1 MKKLVSIIL
10 AISLILTSA
19 IPAFAEETDS
29 KDLEQAIK
37 QVKNVIAIPSDYK
50 DFQYNS
56 NQYEENGK
64 QVSVW
69 YLSWNKDDYSAGI
82 SASVENG
89 GYLIN
94 FNMYS
99 NQQKEGLG
107 KVTREA
113 GLKTAAVFLAKARPD
128 IAADLRLMENT
139 DYSSTDRH
147 YFKYKLYQNDAA
159 VYFVEVGVEVD
170 KYTGQVI
177 GFNCQGTGEDL
188 AGLPSTNG
196 VIGLDAAKKAYLEK
210 INVALRYYSHFDY
223 SKKTLTIFPAYSGN
237 NPEGKVIDAKTGEV
251 VPLYNDYFNYY
262 GRGGIGELAKTADAA
277 AAENAMTKEEL
288 AAVESVSGLISKD
301 KAESI
306 LRSAAPGITSS
317 MKMLSASLSKNYIE
331 QDKYLWEIGFD
342 GAYGV
347 VNAKTGEVTSF
358 YIYNADSSKGNAGIS
373 ETKAKEKAEAFMKKL
388 ASEKFEQSRF
398 YESPQNRLYK
408 SISDDSISEYS
419 FNYYRQVNGIDF
431 VGNGFTVIVNKASGM
446 ITHYDCSWYEG
457 ITFPSIEKVISEEKA
472 YDAFNTTGKMDFMYK
487 KVKDGEIALVYD
499 FTYSAGNFLIDPA
512 NGSML
517 GWDGKP
523 YKDASLPEY
532 TDIKGHWAETNI
544 NKLLENGYYLQG
556 EKFNPNQKINQL
568 SFLRYLYSP
577 IQMYYDEEEFYKLLV
592 NDKIVKDGE
601 KAPAAILSRQD
612 AAKFVVRFLGQGKT
626 AEHPEIFI
634 NPFKDRVTDSYKGY
648 AAICYGL
655 KIMQGDKKGRFNGV
669 NQVTN
674 AEAATIIYNTL
685 QVK

>member
-1 MKKLVSIIL
+1 MKKLVSIFV

-29 KDLEQAIK
+29 KDLEQAIT
-37 QVKNVIAIPSDYK
+37 QVKNVITIPSDFK

-69 YLSWNKDDYSAGI
+69 YLSWNKSDNSAGI

-94 FNMYS
+94 FNTYS
-99 NQQKEGLG
+99 DQQKEGLG
-107 KVTREA
+107 KVTREV
-113 GLKTAAVFLAKARPD
+113 GLKTAAAFLAKARPD

-147 YFKYKLYQNDAA
+147 YFKYKLYQNDVA
-159 VYFVEVGVEVD
+159 VYFVEVSVEVD
-170 KYTGQVI
+170 KYTGKVI

-188 AGLPSTNG
+188 TKLPSTDG
-196 VIGLDAAKKAYLEK
+196 VIDLAAAKKAYLDK

-223 SKKTLTIFPAYSGN
+223 NKKTLTIFPAYSGT
-237 NPEGKVIDAKTGEV
+237 NPEGKVIDAKTGEAV
-251 VPLYNDYFNYY
+251 ALYNDYFNYY
-262 GRGGIGELAKTADAA
+262 GMGGAGSFSKTADSAV
-277 AAENAMTKEEL
+277 AENAMTKEEL

-306 LRSAAPGITSS
+306 LRNSAPGITSG

-347 VNAKTGEVTSF
+347 VNAKTGELTSF
-358 YIYNADSSKGNAGIS
+358 YIYNNDSSKGNVGIS
-373 ETKAKEKAEAFMKKL
+373 EVKAKEKAEAFMKKL

-408 SISDDSISEYS
+408 VISDDSITEYS
-419 FNYYRQVNGIDF
+419 FNYYRQINGIDF

-457 ITFPSIEKVISEEKA
+457 ITFPSIDNVISEEKA
-472 YDAFNTTGKMDFMYK
+472 YDAFNTTGKMDLMFK

-499 FTYSAGNFLIDPA
+499 FTYNAGNYLIDPA
-512 NGSML
+512 NGAKL

-532 TDIKGHWAETNI
+532 TDIKGHWAEANI

-577 IQMYYDEEEFYKLLV
+577 IQMYYDDEEFYKLLG
-592 NDKIVKDGE
+592 NDKIVKDSE

-674 AEAATIIYNTL
+674 AEAAMIIYNTL